1 MTGPDPRRLHGQADL
16 RSRPD
21 FAELLHAL
29 CRQADGDVHLDLSE
43 MDFVDAWGA
52 TAMIDAAAALGGGLL
67 VLHNPPASLR
77 RLLDVLGEHPCLRLD
92 PE

>member
-1 MTGPDPRRLHGQADL
+1 MTAPDPRRLPGPADL
-16 RSRPD
+16 RTRPD
-21 FAELLHAL
+21 FAELLRAL

-52 TAMIDAAAALGGGLL
+52 AALVEAAATLGGGLL
-67 VLHNPPASLR
+67 VLHNPPPSLR
-77 RLLDVLGEHPCLRLD
+77 RLLDVLGEHACLRLE